1 MSGDFRGPTKA
12 ELLGTYFA
20 KSITTG
26 KETFTTGV
34 RTTHPWWH
42 VAGVTVERPHE
53 VESTGGSGIAY
64 VSPNGD
70 PSLIRVQERET
81 GFFEDLEGLLERLV
95 PLEADERARLVSML
109 LGPRTEQI
117 PFSEGS
123 LCLGQYQRI
132 FLVGFEDR
140 CSDEW
145 MLTIVA

>member
-1 MSGDFRGPTKA
+1 MTSVEIPV
-12 ELLGTYFA
+12 
-20 KSITTG
+20 SIAAALPNLTVLDITND
-26 KETFTTGV
+26 V
-34 RTTHPWWH
+34 RRE
-42 VAGVTVERPHE
+42 VA
-53 VESTGGSGIAY
+53 STGGSGIAF

-70 PSLIRVQERET
+70 PSLIRVQERES
-81 GFFEDLEGLLERLV
+81 GFFEDLEGMLERLI
-95 PLEADERARLVSML
+95 PLEVDERARLVSLL

-117 PFSEGS
+117 PFNEGS

>member
-1 MSGDFRGPTKA
+1 MTSVEIPV
-12 ELLGTYFA
+12 
-20 KSITTG
+20 SIAAALPNLTVLDITND
-26 KETFTTGV
+26 V
-34 RTTHPWWH
+34 RRE
-42 VAGVTVERPHE
+42 VA
-53 VESTGGSGIAY
+53 SSGGSGIAY

-81 GFFEDLEGLLERLV
+81 GFFADLEGMLERLV

-117 PFSEGS
+117 PFSDGS
-123 LCLGQYQRI
+123 LHLGQYQRI